1 MTLLFFAVIITMNIN
16 HDSTII
22 VASENEETENVV
34 AENESE
40 VPEKVNENDT
50 GEIKENNEEN
60 PDVKENNTPVSKKI
74 TFTILGEMMMGGEVT
89 SSTNY
94 LYNSAYKNI
103 YTYTR
108 SSDFTYA
115 TFSTNITTLDEIK
128 NARSKYL
135 VTKGI
140 QNTFVS
146 LGIDAVNIASDHMT
160 DYSSTIF
167 NSTLSVIKEAN
178 VYIAGLNDSILYLE
192 KNDRKI
198 AIVAANNVFV
208 GNKYNY
214 TDYGINVYNQTKMK
228 NDIITAKQNADF
240 VIVDMHWG
248 REYIYGVTYEMKSIA
263 YSAIDSGADLVMGTH
278 AYGIYPIITY
288 NDVPIIYSTGYIMTD
303 SESELTKQSYIFD
316 ILINEENK
324 IESLE
329 MIPIYIKDKKEVMLY
344 NEYNKDFAFEFNTQ
358 MNNWNKQNALNS
370 EIKNGNIVINF

>member
-89 SSTNY
+89 TSTNY
-94 LYNSAYKNI
+94 LYNSAFKKV

-192 KNDRKI
+192 KNDKKI
-198 AIVAANNVFV
+198 AIVAANNVFI